1 MKYFLIKIHQNLT
14 YFQVGVVGLSRE
26 FTQIVRRVLNMGLT
40 YLRRNLQLLVSPLK
54 KLLNELLVKYAPD
67 DLSLLIG

>member
-1 MKYFLIKIHQNLT
+1 MIRRLILT

>member
-1 MKYFLIKIHQNLT
+1 MKYYLIRRLILT

-26 FTQIVRRVLNMGLT
+26 FTQIVRRVLNMGFT
-40 YLRRNLQLLVSPLK
+40 YLRRNLQLLVSPLR

>member
-1 MKYFLIKIHQNLT
+1 MKYYLIRRLILT

-26 FTQIVRRVLNMGLT
+26 FTQIVRRVLNMGFT

>member
-1 MKYFLIKIHQNLT
+1 MIRILILT

>member
-1 MKYFLIKIHQNLT
+1 MKYYLIRILILT

-26 FTQIVRRVLNMGLT
+26 FTQIVRRVLNMGFT